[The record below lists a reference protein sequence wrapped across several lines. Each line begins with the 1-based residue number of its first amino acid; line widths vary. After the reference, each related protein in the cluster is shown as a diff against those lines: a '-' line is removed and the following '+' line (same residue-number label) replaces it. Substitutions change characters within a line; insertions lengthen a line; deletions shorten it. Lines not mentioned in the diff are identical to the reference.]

1 MVGNI
6 EKQWFAIATYSSHE
20 NKVKDNLLARVES
33 MKLQDYV
40 FRIIVAEHEVPVM
53 RNGQPTGKTKMKNLY
68 PGYVFIEMIMTDEA
82 WYMVRNT
89 PGVTGF
95 IGSSGKGAKPFPV
108 TREQIEPVL
117 KRMGMVDAEMYNN
130 YEVGNVVRVLTGTFE
145 GSEGEIESINTET
158 GEVTILT
165 IFFGRPT
172 SITVK
177 FSEVE
182 KI

>member
-1 MVGNI
+1 MANI

-20 NKVKDNLLARVES
+20 NKVRDNLLARVES

-40 FRIIVAEHEVPVM
+40 FRIIVAEHEVPIM

-130 YEVGNVVRVLTGTFE
+130 YEVGNTVRILTGTFE

-177 FSEVE
+177 FSEIE

>member
-1 MVGNI
+1 MANI

-53 RNGQPTGKTKMKNLY
+53 RNGQPTGKTKMQNLF

-95 IGSSGKGAKPFPV
+95 IGSSGRGAKPFPV

-130 YEVGNVVRVLTGTFE
+130 YEVGNMVRVLTGTFE
-145 GSEGEIESINTET
+145 GGEGEIEAINTET
-158 GEVTILT
+158 GEVTIST

-177 FSEVE
+177 FSEIE